1 MYTNWAI
8 WLQFVQE
15 IKCVS
20 HSSFFAQ
27 LPIGPTLKNKKRLK
41 EIKGV
46 ALTKKKKNN
55 PPPPPIT
62 YDPLS
67 YTYWTYN

>member
-15 IKCVS
+15 KIEREKR
-20 HSSFFAQ
+20 F
-27 LPIGPTLKNKKRLK
+27 GPNQ
-41 EIKGV
+41 
-46 ALTKKKKNN
+46 KKKKNN

-62 YDPLS
+62 FDPLS